1 MVKLPNG
8 EEYPKFG
15 IGTWHLGDSQENYQ
29 QEKEVIQYALQHG
42 VTLIDTAE
50 MYGNGNS
57 EKLVGDAIQGFDRE
71 SFKLVSK
78 VLPQNASK
86 QRMRQ
91 SLNASLERLQTDYLD
106 LYLLHWIGQVPL
118 QETIEAFEEL
128 KVEGKI
134 KAWGISN
141 FDLEEVASLRNKADG
156 DQNQINQVLYH
167 LGSRGIEVALKPYM
181 DSIGMPVMAYCPMG
195 QGGNLNSGLQHN
207 DTIQAIAKK
216 HQVSEMQVIL
226 SFILQ
231 QKNTIAIPRTGNLE
245 HMKENIAAQDI
256 KLTSEELDRLDQAFP
271 APTKRVPLDIE

>member
-8 EEYPKFG
+8 TEYPKFG
-15 IGTWHLGDSQENYQ
+15 IGTWHLGDSQESCQ
-29 QEKEVIQYALQHG
+29 QEKETIQYALQQG

-57 EKLVGDAIQGFDRE
+57 EKLVGDAIQNFDRE
-71 SFKLVSK
+71 SLKLVSK

-86 QRMRQ
+86 HKMRK
-91 SLNASLERLQTDYLD
+91 SLEASLKRLRTDYLD

-128 KVEGKI
+128 KAEGKI

-141 FDLEEVASLRNKADG
+141 FDLEEVESLRNKVQG
-156 DQNQINQVLYH
+156 DQNQVNQVLYH

-181 DSIGMPVMAYCPMG
+181 DDIGMPVIAYCPMG
-195 QGGNLNSGLQHN
+195 QGGKLNASLQHN
-207 DTIQAIAKK
+207 ETIQSIAKK
-216 HQVSEMQVIL
+216 HRVSEMQVIL
-226 SFILQ
+226 AWILHQ
-231 QKNTIAIPRTGNLE
+231 ENTIAIPRTGNLK
-245 HMKENIAAQDI
+245 HMQENIAAQDI

-271 APTKRVPLDIE
+271 VPTKRVPLDIE

>member
-91 SLNASLERLQTDYLD
+91 SVNASLERLQTDYLD

-128 KVEGKI
+128 KAEGKI

-226 SFILQ
+226 SFILHQ
-231 QKNTIAIPRTGNLE
+231 QNTIAIPRTGNLE